1 MFTIDPRY
9 RGLPTTKEQVASL
22 HQSINAP
29 HVAIPGKQPGAAQAF
44 IAGLRVGGGMRA
56 FVYLYLAENADC
68 AVYVS
73 ERGVVPAAQYADE
86 EAEALAFVE
95 SLGFMMDDARFRTL
109 PPAQQE
115 ELMRTLPVF
124 LKDPSLVAP
133 SGAGPRSRAEEKRSA
148 AAQLGRLL
156 ASF

>member
-1 MFTIDPRY
+1 MFTIDARY

-29 HVAIPGKQPGAAQAF
+29 HVAIPGKQPGSAQAF
-44 IAGLRVGGGMRA
+44 VVGLRVAGGLRA
-56 FVYLYLAENADC
+56 FVYLYLLEAGDC

-73 ERGVVPAAQYADE
+73 ERGAVPASQYADE

-109 PPAQQE
+109 PPAQQDA
-115 ELMRTLPVF
+115 LLRTLPAF
-124 LKDPSLVAP
+124 LKDPSLAAP
-133 SGAGPRSRAEEKRSA
+133 AAGAPRSRAEDKRSA

>member
-1 MFTIDPRY
+1 VFTIDARY
-9 RGLPTTKEQVASL
+9 RGLPATKEQVASL
-22 HQSINAP
+22 QQSINAP

-44 IAGLRVGGGMRA
+44 IVGLRVAGGLRA
-56 FVYLYLAENADC
+56 FVYLYLAEAGDC

-73 ERGVVPAAQYADE
+73 ARGVVPAAQYADE

-109 PPAQQE
+109 PPAQQD
-115 ELMRTLPVF
+115 ELLRTLPVF
-124 LKDPSLVAP
+124 MKDPSLAAP
-133 SGAGPRSRAEEKRSA
+133 TGGGPRGRAEEKRSA

>member
-1 MFTIDPRY
+1 M
-9 RGLPTTKEQVASL
+9 PTTREQVASL
-22 HQSINAP
+22 HQSINSP
-29 HVAIPGKQPGAAQAF
+29 HVAIPGKAAGPAQAF
-44 IAGLRVGGGMRA
+44 IVGLRVAAGLRV
-56 FVYLYLAENADC
+56 FVYLYLGETADC

-73 ERGVVPAAQYADE
+73 DAGAVPAARYADE
-86 EAEALAFVE
+86 EGEALAFVE

-109 PPAQQE
+109 PPAQQD
-115 ELMRTLPVF
+115 ELLRTLPAF

-133 SGAGPRSRAEEKRSA
+133 GKAPRSRAEEKRSA